1 MDKRIISNILCTS
14 VMTKKIPAACLDII
28 ELAVH
33 WAVERLYGVEG
44 YGPFNEF

>member
-1 MDKRIISNILCTS
+1 
-14 VMTKKIPAACLDII
+14 MTKKIPAACLDII

>member
-1 MDKRIISNILCTS
+1 MKWDNILYFYSNI
-14 VMTKKIPAACLDII
+14 VI

>member
-1 MDKRIISNILCTS
+1 MVFEQLKLITTAEDYLN
-14 VMTKKIPAACLDII
+14 II

-33 WAVERLYGVEG
+33 WAVEKLYGVEG